1 MYHLYAY
8 LNQKYGA
15 STEIRMFFTTRT
27 GHHNHFVIYIEDKKL
42 HEQIVADIQ
51 DYFNYDR
58 IDLSFNS
65 NVRSIRIIRT
75 LLTIIT

>member
-1 MYHLYAY
+1 M
-8 LNQKYGA
+8 
-15 STEIRMFFTTRT
+15 
-27 GHHNHFVIYIEDKKL
+27 YIEDKKL

-65 NVRSIRIIRT
+65 NARSIRIIRT